1 MKSNSL
7 LISFVVAVLLLATPP
22 QLRAQSTTRQQNN
35 ALARVLSLEG
45 VNFFDE
51 GKFVDAEKKFREAL
65 TKYPDAEGSDRTS
78 FYLLS
83 TLIKLGRTVE
93 ARSEILNFNQ
103 TYPQSK
109 WKADVEE
116 KRLHLD
122 GAQSR

>member
-7 LISFVVAVLLLATPP
+7 LISFVIAVLLLATAP

-35 ALARVLSLEG
+35 ALARGLFLEG

-51 GKFVDAEKKFREAL
+51 GKFVDAEKKFREAV

-83 TLIKLGRTVE
+83 ALIKLGRTGE